1 MSIRKILILS
11 LLLIVASAADSS
23 DDHES
28 LVRPFLE
35 QYCYKCHG
43 AEVQKSD
50 RRFDTLTHSG
60 VYRVSILASAHNQHH
75 PYGKAL
81 NTNVNEPIN
90 MQIVTIISWTTITRL
105 WP

>member
-60 VYRVSILASAHNQHH
+60 VYRVSILCREFYRTLAC
-75 PYGKAL
+75 P
-81 NTNVNEPIN
+81 VNESFL
-90 MQIVTIISWTTITRL
+90 TK
-105 WP
+105 